1 MEATPQIGRSFLR
14 AGFTAGE
21 LIMPG
26 HSDETIDLI
35 LVRVNRL
42 EVLIYF
48 CLIGSIPDILS
59 VTGGI

>member
-1 MEATPQIGRSFLR
+1 MPATRWCGRLNLS
-14 AGFTAGE
+14 AGFTGGE
-21 LIMPG
+21 LVMAG

-48 CLIGSIPDILS
+48 CLVGSIPDILS

>member
-1 MEATPQIGRSFLR
+1 MA
-14 AGFTAGE
+14 
-21 LIMPG
+21 G

-35 LVRVNRL
+35 LVLVNRL

-48 CLIGSIPDILS
+48 CLVGSIPDILS

>member
-1 MEATPQIGRSFLR
+1 
-14 AGFTAGE
+14 
-21 LIMPG
+21 MPG